1 MKQNFGL
8 YILESNYSKGNLS
21 QKSHIEYFDS
31 TEEASDNLKFK
42 LWKYIASR
50 VSVTNKISET
60 YYKRLMQLKSI
71 NSIDEFKRLRL
82 PKYLSYSEA
91 GERFSNANFYIT
103 KNSEF
108 ARFDFD
114 GSSLFIKLIGTG
126 QTELGYVESIVMHPE
141 YTIGINV
148 YNI

>member
-31 TEEASDNLKFK
+31 AEAASDNLKFK

-50 VSVTNKISET
+50 VSVTNKISEA
-60 YYKRLMQLKSI
+60 YHKRLIQLKSI
-71 NSIDEFKRLRL
+71 DSIDAFKRLRL

-103 KNSEF
+103 KNSNF

-114 GSSLFIKLIGTG
+114 GSSLFVKLISPDKL
-126 QTELGYVESIVMHPE
+126 EYFEFMVMHPE
-141 YTIGINV
+141 CTISVNV
-148 YNI
+148 YNM